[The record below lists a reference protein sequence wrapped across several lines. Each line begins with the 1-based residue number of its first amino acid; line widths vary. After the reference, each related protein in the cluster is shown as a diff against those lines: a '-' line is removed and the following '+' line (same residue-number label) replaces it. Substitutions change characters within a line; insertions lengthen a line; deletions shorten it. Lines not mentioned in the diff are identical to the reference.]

1 EADIGMV
8 AKALA
13 PEDVREV
20 DLDDRQI
27 GSEKGV
33 EHRDRSVGK
42 RARVEDDSLGCFT
55 SLLDP
60 IDQLTFVIGLA
71 EVDLEVECCGA
82 GRAALLDV
90 AERVMAIDR
99 RVANPEQVEVG
110 AVQNEDGRQAEPPL
124 AIARL

>member
-1 EADIGMV
+1 
-8 AKALA
+8 
-13 PEDVREV
+13 
-20 DLDDRQI
+20 
-27 GSEKGV
+27 
-33 EHRDRSVGK
+33 VGQ

-90 AERVMAIDR
+90 AERVMAVDR
-99 RVANPEQVEVG
+99 GVADPEQVQVG
-110 AVQNEDGRQAEPPL
+110 AVQDEDRRQRSLP
-124 AIARL
+124 